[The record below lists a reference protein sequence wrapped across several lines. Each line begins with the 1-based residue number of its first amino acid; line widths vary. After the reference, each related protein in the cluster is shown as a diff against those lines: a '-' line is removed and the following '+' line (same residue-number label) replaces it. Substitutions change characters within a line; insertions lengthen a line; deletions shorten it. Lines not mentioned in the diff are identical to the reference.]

1 MSHGRESGL
10 RWVNRESNQDRS
22 GCVGCRFKLEPVSVE
37 MGSVHTHTWGEG
49 GWDYLFYIVR
59 FRLSIR

>member
-10 RWVNRESNQDRS
+10 RWVNRESNQDRP

-37 MGSVHTHTWGEG
+37 MGSVHTHTHMGRG
-49 GWDYLFYIVR
+49 RMG
-59 FRLSIR
+59 LSILHC

>member
-37 MGSVHTHTWGEG
+37 MGSVHTHTHGEREDG
-49 GWDYLFYIVR
+49 TIYSTLLGLD
-59 FRLSIR
+59 